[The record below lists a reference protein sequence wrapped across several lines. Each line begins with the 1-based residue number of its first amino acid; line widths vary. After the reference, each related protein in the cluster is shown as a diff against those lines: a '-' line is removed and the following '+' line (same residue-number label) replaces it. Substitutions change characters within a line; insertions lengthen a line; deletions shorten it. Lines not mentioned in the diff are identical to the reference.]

1 MMEGRCAAEPW
12 AEFGLLGKSGTPLVK
27 CGTGTDVF
35 ICTGG
40 EEVFVF
46 TAQEKT
52 LRAVLQMPAAVRD
65 LAVSPDEQLLFVA
78 CWSGVYS
85 VKVQLLVPSSSHDA
99 GSGPTEVKIS
109 TECLVAVADRVS
121 SLLVVGS
128 VLLTLCRTDSSWSLT
143 LYQTQRASQSDPCD
157 LLASFSLPL
166 VSPSVQGDTE
176 SRCVLVCVYPGD
188 VLPASSTPRPSSS
201 HFPLQPLLFRLL
213 FGAEA
218 ALSKSPVV
226 LCGLPD
232 GRLSF
237 LPLRIPGS
245 RLRILHSLEQPVVF
259 VGASAV
265 METDAGSA
273 GCLIALGKQGR
284 AVLIRA
290 GRAGSEGGGGARF
303 TLGCVPGPVE
313 CACMDQGRV
322 YYSTGSDL
330 LSVDLWDGSSGTA
343 GRQEDEGSRSNPAA
357 LLTPVS
363 LNVSRV
369 AALHQ
374 PTCSSAGEGQLLSLS
389 VRGRLQSIRL
399 PVRTQEDGLSKRP
412 SSQVGRSVGD
422 ILSAIGDVCERA
434 SVLKTIIRSKNQ
446 VLKQLNQVM
455 NISFLLT
462 NRSESDSKP
471 VRCRGLVRWSRL
483 LQRDSLNLTCV
494 LENLSPFVLERGW
507 TLSVA
512 VLPLS
517 CPLEAGGEASSV
529 NYSFPFGGL
538 GPGESVEVSLP
549 VAAEGDASFPVTVTC
564 SLLFSLWK
572 FLGQEEA
579 TAPLDSQRACF
590 SLPLNTLT
598 VDWLHAL
605 RLGDPPAPARSSSN
619 PADLLQGF
627 ISSRQLRCRGGGQT
641 SRPEEYSAR
650 VRVSSELLRDALGLT
665 PGSPRVSLLEW
676 LLSEGCGGV
685 KTERKGIKTDG
696 SSSVICGRAPNNA
709 AVKLTAVEV
718 NMEEKTE
725 PLVTMEVQVK
735 SSSVAAVCGLHHAV
749 LRRIQ
754 TLLQKAASSRT
765 VPIADLRLALQQ
777 AESEVRSGRPAVWA
791 CPLGRRRRSSCVF
804 TSSSE
809 AALCSCSDTHSADL

>member
-1 MMEGRCAAEPW
+1 MGDRLENCCRCASNVCKSDLTFHL
-12 AEFGLLGKSGTPLVK
+12 FGGQS
-27 CGTGTDVF
+27 F
-35 ICTGG
+35 
-40 EEVFVF
+40 
-46 TAQEKT
+46 
-52 LRAVLQMPAAVRD
+52 
-65 LAVSPDEQLLFVA
+65 
-78 CWSGVYS
+78 
-85 VKVQLLVPSSSHDA
+85 SHDA
-99 GSGPTEVKIS
+99 GSGPTELKIS

-128 VLLTLCRTDSSWSLT
+128 VLLTLCRTDASWSLT
-143 LYQTQRASQSDPCD
+143 LYQIQRTSQSDPCD

-166 VSPSVQGDTE
+166 VSPKVQSDTE

-188 VLPASSTPRPSSS
+188 LMPASSPPHPPRS
-201 HFPLQPLLFRLL
+201 HYPLQPLLFRRL

-245 RLRILHSLEQPVVF
+245 RLRILHSLEQSVVF

-265 METDAGSA
+265 METDAGCA

-290 GRAGSEGGGGARF
+290 GRAGLEGGGGTRF

-313 CACMDQGRV
+313 CACMDQSRV

-330 LSVDLWDGSSGTA
+330 LMVDLWDGSSGTA
-343 GRQEDEGSRSNPAA
+343 GRQGDKEDEASRSNPAA
-357 LLTPVS
+357 FLTPIS
-363 LNVSRV
+363 LNVSGV
-369 AALHQ
+369 VALHQ
-374 PTCSSAGEGQLLSLS
+374 PARSSAGEVQLLSLS

-399 PVRTQEDGLSKRP
+399 PVRTQEDSLSKGP

-422 ILSAIGDVCERA
+422 ILSAIGDICERA

-446 VLKQLNQVM
+446 ILKQLNQVV
-455 NISFLLT
+455 NISFLLS
-462 NRSESDSKP
+462 NRSESDLKP
-471 VRCRGLVRWSRL
+471 VRCRGSVRWSRL

-507 TLSVA
+507 TLSVT

-529 NYSFPFGGL
+529 NYSFPFSGL

-549 VAAEGDASFPVTVTC
+549 VAAAGDASFPVTVTC
-564 SLLFSLWK
+564 SLLFSLWR

-579 TAPLDSQRACF
+579 TAPLDLQSACF

-605 RLGDPPAPARSSSN
+605 RLSDPPAPARSSSS

-627 ISSRQLRCRGGGQT
+627 ISSRQLRCRGGQA

-650 VRVSSELLRDALGLT
+650 VRVSSELLRDALGLA

-685 KTERKGIKTDG
+685 KMERKGIKTDG
-696 SSSVICGRAPNNA
+696 SSSVICGSAPDNA
-709 AVKLTAVEV
+709 TVKLTV
-718 NMEEKTE
+718 NVEEKTK
-725 PLVTMEVQVK
+725 PLVIVEVQVK

-754 TLLQKAASSRT
+754 VHTLSLQVILKFLLKIYQSEFSRTCQVWEASSVGVSSGQT
-765 VPIADLRLALQQ
+765 PPLLLRVYQQ
-777 AESEVRSGRPAVWA
+777 LRDG
-791 CPLGRRRRSSCVF
+791 PL
-804 TSSSE
+804 
-809 AALCSCSDTHSADL
+809 LIL

>member
-1 MMEGRCAAEPW
+1 MMEGRCAAESW
-12 AEFGLLGKSGTPLVK
+12 AEFGLLGKSGSSLVK

-40 EEVFVF
+40 EEVYVF

-65 LAVSPDEQLLFVA
+65 VVVSHDEQLLFVA
-78 CWSGVYS
+78 CWSGVYC
-85 VKVQLLVPSSSHDA
+85 VNVQLLVP
-99 GSGPTEVKIS
+99 
-109 TECLVAVADRVS
+109 RVS

-128 VLLTLCRTDSSWSLT
+128 VLLTLCRTDASWSLT
-143 LYQTQRASQSDPCD
+143 LYQIQRTSQSDPCD

-166 VSPSVQGDTE
+166 VSPKVQSDTE

-188 VLPASSTPRPSSS
+188 LMPASSPPHPPRS
-201 HFPLQPLLFRLL
+201 HYPLQPLLFRRL

-245 RLRILHSLEQPVVF
+245 RLRILHSLEQSVVF

-265 METDAGSA
+265 METDAGCA

-290 GRAGSEGGGGARF
+290 GRAGLEGGGGTRF

-313 CACMDQGRV
+313 CACMDQSRV

-330 LSVDLWDGSSGTA
+330 LMVDLWDGSSGTA
-343 GRQEDEGSRSNPAA
+343 GRQGDKEDEASRSNPAA
-357 LLTPVS
+357 FLTPIS
-363 LNVSRV
+363 LNVSGV
-369 AALHQ
+369 VALHQ
-374 PTCSSAGEGQLLSLS
+374 PARSSAGEVQLLSLS

-399 PVRTQEDGLSKRP
+399 PVRTQEDSLSKGP

-422 ILSAIGDVCERA
+422 ILSAIGDICERA

-446 VLKQLNQVM
+446 ILKQLNQVV
-455 NISFLLT
+455 NISFLLS
-462 NRSESDSKP
+462 NRSESDLKP
-471 VRCRGLVRWSRL
+471 VRCRGSVRWSRL

-507 TLSVA
+507 TLSVT

-529 NYSFPFGGL
+529 NYSFPFSGL

-549 VAAEGDASFPVTVTC
+549 VAAAGDASFPVTVTC
-564 SLLFSLWK
+564 SLLFSLWR

-579 TAPLDSQRACF
+579 TAPLDLQSACF

-605 RLGDPPAPARSSSN
+605 RLSDPPAPARSSSS

-627 ISSRQLRCRGGGQT
+627 ISSRQLRCRGGQA

-650 VRVSSELLRDALGLT
+650 VRVSSELLRDALGLA

-685 KTERKGIKTDG
+685 KMERKGIKTDG
-696 SSSVICGRAPNNA
+696 SSSVICGSAPDNA
-709 AVKLTAVEV
+709 TVKLTAEEV
-718 NMEEKTE
+718 NVEEKTK
-725 PLVTMEVQVK
+725 PLVIVEVQVK

-754 TLLQKAASSRT
+754 TLLQKAGSSRM
-765 VPIADLRLALQQ
+765 VPTTDLRLALQQ
-777 AESEVRSGRPAVWA
+777 AEEQRGQVWEASSVGVSSGQTP
-791 CPLGRRRRSSCVF
+791 PLLLRVYQQLRDGP
-804 TSSSE
+804 
-809 AALCSCSDTHSADL
+809 LLIL

>member
-1 MMEGRCAAEPW
+1 MKTE
-12 AEFGLLGKSGTPLVK
+12 LLPVTSCLVA
-27 CGTGTDVF
+27 VL
-35 ICTGG
+35 
-40 EEVFVF
+40 
-46 TAQEKT
+46 Q
-52 LRAVLQMPAAVRD
+52 AVLQMPAAVRD
-65 LAVSPDEQLLFVA
+65 LVVSHDEQLLFVA
-78 CWSGVYS
+78 CWSGVYC
-85 VKVQLLVPSSSHDA
+85 VNIQLLVPSFSHDA
-99 GSGPTEVKIS
+99 GSGPTELKIS
-109 TECLVAVADRVS
+109 TESLVAVADRVS

-128 VLLTLCRTDSSWSLT
+128 VLLTLCRTDASWSLT
-143 LYQTQRASQSDPCD
+143 LYQTQRTSQSDPCD

-166 VSPSVQGDTE
+166 VSPKVQGDTE

-188 VLPASSTPRPSSS
+188 LLTASSPPRPPRS
-201 HFPLQPLLFRLL
+201 HYSLQPLLFRRL

-245 RLRILHSLEQPVVF
+245 RLRILHSLEQSVVF

-265 METDAGSA
+265 METDAGCA

-290 GRAGSEGGGGARF
+290 GRAGLDGGGGARF

-313 CACMDQGRV
+313 CACMDQSRV

-330 LSVDLWDGSSGTA
+330 LMVDLWDGSSGTV
-343 GRQEDEGSRSNPAA
+343 GRQGDMVDEASRSNPAA
-357 LLTPVS
+357 LVTPIS
-363 LNVSRV
+363 LNVSGV

-374 PTCSSAGEGQLLSLS
+374 PTCSSAGEVQLLSLS

-399 PVRTQEDGLSKRP
+399 PVGTQEDGLSKRP

-422 ILSAIGDVCERA
+422 ILSAIGDICERA

-446 VLKQLNQVM
+446 ILKQLNQVM
-455 NISFLLT
+455 NISFLLS
-462 NRSESDSKP
+462 NRSESDLKP
-471 VRCRGLVRWSRL
+471 VRCRGSVRWSRL

-507 TLSVA
+507 TLSVT

-517 CPLEAGGEASSV
+517 CPLEAGGEASSM
-529 NYSFPFGGL
+529 NYSFPLGAF

-549 VAAEGDASFPVTVTC
+549 VAAAGDASFPVTVTC
-564 SLLFSLWK
+564 SLLFSLWR

-579 TAPLDSQRACF
+579 TAPLDLQSACF

-605 RLGDPPAPARSSSN
+605 RLSDPPAPARSSSN
-619 PADLLQGF
+619 LADLLQGF
-627 ISSRQLRCRGGGQT
+627 ISSRQLQCRGGGQA

-650 VRVSSELLRDALGLT
+650 VRVSSELLRDALGLA

-696 SSSVICGRAPNNA
+696 SSSVICGSAPDNA
-709 AVKLTAVEV
+709 AVKLTAEEV
-718 NMEEKTE
+718 NVEEKTK

-735 SSSVAAVCGLHHAV
+735 SSSVAAVCGLHYAL

-754 TLLQKAASSRT
+754 VHTL
-765 VPIADLRLALQQ
+765 
-777 AESEVRSGRPAVWA
+777 RS
-791 CPLGRRRRSSCVF
+791 
-804 TSSSE
+804 
-809 AALCSCSDTHSADL
+809 

>member
-1 MMEGRCAAEPW
+1 MMEGRCAAESW

-40 EEVFVF
+40 EEVYVF

-52 LRAVLQMPAAVRD
+52 LR
-65 LAVSPDEQLLFVA
+65 VSPSYTLGESSGILRMGDRLENCCCCASNVCKSDLTFHLFGDQ
-78 CWSGVYS
+78 SF
-85 VKVQLLVPSSSHDA
+85 SHDA
-99 GSGPTEVKIS
+99 GSGPTELKIS
-109 TECLVAVADRVS
+109 TECLVAVADRAS

-128 VLLTLCRTDSSWSLT
+128 VLLTLCRTDASWSLT
-143 LYQTQRASQSDPCD
+143 LYQIQRTSQSDPCD

-166 VSPSVQGDTE
+166 VSPKVQSDAE
-176 SRCVLVCVYPGD
+176 SRCVLVCVYPGN
-188 VLPASSTPRPSSS
+188 LMPASSPPHPLRS
-201 HFPLQPLLFRLL
+201 HYPLQPLLFRRL

-245 RLRILHSLEQPVVF
+245 RLRILHSLEQSVVF

-265 METDAGSA
+265 METDAGCA

-290 GRAGSEGGGGARF
+290 GRAGLEGGGGTRF

-313 CACMDQGRV
+313 CACMDQSRV

-330 LSVDLWDGSSGTA
+330 LMVDLWDGSSGTA
-343 GRQEDEGSRSNPAA
+343 GRQGDKEDEASRSNPAA
-357 LLTPVS
+357 FLTPIS
-363 LNVSRV
+363 LNVSGV
-369 AALHQ
+369 VALHQ
-374 PTCSSAGEGQLLSLS
+374 PTYSSAGEWMTPHMDSLS
-389 VRGRLQSIRL
+389 NGF
-399 PVRTQEDGLSKRP
+399 
-412 SSQVGRSVGD
+412 
-422 ILSAIGDVCERA
+422 ILFSFRA

-446 VLKQLNQVM
+446 ILKQLNQVM
-455 NISFLLT
+455 NISFLLS
-462 NRSESDSKP
+462 NRSESDLKP
-471 VRCRGLVRWSRL
+471 VRCRGSVRWSRL

-494 LENLSPFVLERGW
+494 LENLSPFILERGW
-507 TLSVA
+507 TLSVT

-529 NYSFPFGGL
+529 NYSFPFSGL
-538 GPGESVEVSLP
+538 GPEESVEVSLP
-549 VAAEGDASFPVTVTC
+549 VATAGDASFPVTVTC
-564 SLLFSLWK
+564 SLLFSLWR

-579 TAPLDSQRACF
+579 TAPLDLQSACF

-598 VDWLHAL
+598 VDWLDAL
-605 RLGDPPAPARSSSN
+605 RLSDPPAPARSSSS

-627 ISSRQLRCRGGGQT
+627 ISSRQLRCRGGGQA

-650 VRVSSELLRDALGLT
+650 VRVSSELLRDALGLA

-685 KTERKGIKTDG
+685 KMERKGIKTDG
-696 SSSVICGRAPNNA
+696 SSSVICGSAPDNA
-709 AVKLTAVEV
+709 TVKLTV
-718 NMEEKTE
+718 NVEEKTK
-725 PLVTMEVQVK
+725 PLVTVEVQVK

-749 LRRIQ
+749 MRRIQ
-754 TLLQKAASSRT
+754 VWEASSVGVSSGQT
-765 VPIADLRLALQQ
+765 PPLLLRVYQQ
-777 AESEVRSGRPAVWA
+777 LRDG
-791 CPLGRRRRSSCVF
+791 PL
-804 TSSSE
+804 
-809 AALCSCSDTHSADL
+809 LIL

>member
-12 AEFGLLGKSGTPLVK
+12 AEFGLSGKSGTPLVK

-176 SRCVLVCVYPGD
+176 SRC
-188 VLPASSTPRPSSS
+188 
-201 HFPLQPLLFRLL
+201 PLLFRLL

-290 GRAGSEGGGGARF
+290 GRAGSEGGGGTMF

-363 LNVSRV
+363 LNVSGV

-422 ILSAIGDVCERA
+422 ILSAIGDVCERYTNRRTSVCFRIMSTTRDEFNQLRFLLPA

-446 VLKQLNQVM
+446 ILKQLNQVM

-564 SLLFSLWK
+564 SLLFSLWR

-598 VDWLHAL
+598 
-605 RLGDPPAPARSSSN
+605 
-619 PADLLQGF
+619 GF

-665 PGSPRVSLLEW
+665 PGSPCVSLLEW

-718 NMEEKTE
+718 NTLPER
-725 PLVTMEVQVK
+725 PGYCDRRFLV
-735 SSSVAAVCGLHHAV
+735 
-749 LRRIQ
+749 
-754 TLLQKAASSRT
+754 
-765 VPIADLRLALQQ
+765 
-777 AESEVRSGRPAVWA
+777 
-791 CPLGRRRRSSCVF
+791 
-804 TSSSE
+804 
-809 AALCSCSDTHSADL
+809 

>member
-1 MMEGRCAAEPW
+1 MMEGRCAAESW
-12 AEFGLLGKSGTPLVK
+12 AEFGLLGKSGSSLVK

-40 EEVFVF
+40 EEVYVF

-65 LAVSPDEQLLFVA
+65 VVVSHDEQLLFVA
-78 CWSGVYS
+78 CWSGVYC
-85 VKVQLLVPSSSHDA
+85 VNVQLLVPSFSHDA
-99 GSGPTEVKIS
+99 GSGPTELKIS

-128 VLLTLCRTDSSWSLT
+128 VLLTLCRTDASWSLT
-143 LYQTQRASQSDPCD
+143 LYQIQRTSQSDPCD

-166 VSPSVQGDTE
+166 VSPKVQSDTE

-188 VLPASSTPRPSSS
+188 LMPASSPPHPPRS
-201 HFPLQPLLFRLL
+201 HYPLQPLLFRRL

-245 RLRILHSLEQPVVF
+245 RLRILHSLEQSVVF

-265 METDAGSA
+265 METDAGCA

-290 GRAGSEGGGGARF
+290 GRAGLEGGGGTRF

-313 CACMDQGRV
+313 CACMDQSRV

-330 LSVDLWDGSSGTA
+330 LMVDLWDGSSGTA
-343 GRQEDEGSRSNPAA
+343 GRQGDKEDEASRSNPAA
-357 LLTPVS
+357 FLTPIS
-363 LNVSRV
+363 LNVSGV
-369 AALHQ
+369 VALHQ
-374 PTCSSAGEGQLLSLS
+374 PARSSAGEVQLLSLS

-399 PVRTQEDGLSKRP
+399 PVRTQEDSLSKGP

-422 ILSAIGDVCERA
+422 ILSAIGDICERA

-446 VLKQLNQVM
+446 ILKQLNQVV
-455 NISFLLT
+455 NISFLLS
-462 NRSESDSKP
+462 NRSESDLKP
-471 VRCRGLVRWSRL
+471 VRCRGSVRWSRL

-507 TLSVA
+507 TLSVT

-529 NYSFPFGGL
+529 NYSFPFSGL

-549 VAAEGDASFPVTVTC
+549 VAAAGDASFPVTVTC
-564 SLLFSLWK
+564 SLLFSLWR

-579 TAPLDSQRACF
+579 TAPLDLQSACF

-605 RLGDPPAPARSSSN
+605 RLSDPPAPARSSSS

-627 ISSRQLRCRGGGQT
+627 ISSRQLRCRGGQA

-650 VRVSSELLRDALGLT
+650 VRVSSELLRDALGLA

-685 KTERKGIKTDG
+685 KMERKGIKTDG
-696 SSSVICGRAPNNA
+696 SSSVICGSAPDNA
-709 AVKLTAVEV
+709 TVKLTAEEV
-718 NMEEKTE
+718 NVEEKTK
-725 PLVTMEVQVK
+725 PLVIVEVQVK

-754 TLLQKAASSRT
+754 TLLQKAGSSRM
-765 VPIADLRLALQQ
+765 VPTTDLRLALQQ
-777 AESEVRSGRPAVWA
+777 AEEQRGQVWEASSVGVSSGQTP
-791 CPLGRRRRSSCVF
+791 PLLLRVYQQLRDGP
-804 TSSSE
+804 
-809 AALCSCSDTHSADL
+809 LLIL

>member
-35 ICTGG
+35 ICIGG
-40 EEVFVF
+40 EEVYVF
-46 TAQEKT
+46 TALIARQAYNT
-52 LRAVLQMPAAVRD
+52 LGESSGILRMGYRLENCCRCASNVCKSD
-65 LAVSPDEQLLFVA
+65 LTFYLF
-78 CWSGVYS
+78 GG
-85 VKVQLLVPSSSHDA
+85 QSSSHDT
-99 GSGPTEVKIS
+99 GSGPTELKIS

-143 LYQTQRASQSDPCD
+143 LYQTQQASQSDPCD

-188 VLPASSTPRPSSS
+188 VSPASSRLRPSLS

-259 VGASAV
+259 IGASAV
-265 METDAGSA
+265 MEANAGCA

-284 AVLIRA
+284 AVLIGA
-290 GRAGSEGGGGARF
+290 GGAGSEGDGGARF

-313 CACMDQGRV
+313 CACMDQSRV

-330 LSVDLWDGSSGTA
+330 LTVDLWNSSSGTA
-343 GRQEDEGSRSNPAA
+343 GRQEGEEDEGSRSNPAA

-363 LNVSRV
+363 LNVSGV
-369 AALHQ
+369 TALHQ
-374 PTCSSAGEGQLLSLS
+374 PTCEVQLLSLS

-434 SVLKTIIRSKNQ
+434 SALKTIIRSKNQ
-446 VLKQLNQVM
+446 ILKELNQVM
-455 NISFLLT
+455 NISFLLS
-462 NRSESDSKP
+462 NRSEFDSKP
-471 VRCRGLVRWSRL
+471 VRCRGLVRWSSL
-483 LQRDSLNLTCV
+483 LQRDSLNMTCV

-507 TLSVA
+507 TLSVT
-512 VLPLS
+512 VRPLS
-517 CPLEAGGEASSV
+517 CPLEAGGNASSV

-579 TAPLDSQRACF
+579 AAPLDSQRACF

-605 RLGDPPAPARSSSN
+605 RLGDLPAPPRSSSN
-619 PADLLQGF
+619 PADLIQGF
-627 ISSRQLRCRGGGQT
+627 ISSRQLRCRGGGQA

-665 PGSPRVSLLEW
+665 PGGPHVSLLEW

-685 KTERKGIKTDG
+685 KPP
-696 SSSVICGRAPNNA
+696 SSG
-709 AVKLTAVEV
+709 LQV
-718 NMEEKTE
+718 NIEEKTE

-749 LRRIQ
+749 LHRIQVHTLQSDQWRGSSLSLSLLRRQVERGQVWEASSVGVSSGQMQ
-754 TLLQKAASSRT
+754 TLL
-765 VPIADLRLALQQ
+765 LRVYQQ
-777 AESEVRSGRPAVWA
+777 LRDG
-791 CPLGRRRRSSCVF
+791 PL
-804 TSSSE
+804 
-809 AALCSCSDTHSADL
+809 LML